1 VTGQAKGIDSVAR
14 LPSAKVMEPTPA
26 DQGIHT
32 MMDRSES
39 SGGRGRAPV
48 PLEPHGR
55 HAGKIDT
62 APMEAPS
69 YVLVC
74 NCCGRRF
81 PAGGDY
87 LLDCCAEGMLVA
99 EYPRLQVRDHLQ
111 GLWRFTDWLPVEQP
125 GAGAIGGSTFR
136 SETLGALLGLDDLWV
151 AFNGW
156 WPERGAHCPTCSFK
170 DLEVAPTLQRLV
182 EAGAAGVIV
191 ATAGNT
197 GRAFADLGA
206 GVGFPVVVVTAK
218 AHVDRIWRSGKP
230 TAPTTAVVGIANGD
244 YNDAIEVAS
253 GAATRVGFELEGG
266 VKNVARRDGIG
277 TLLLDAVTTIGRM
290 PDHYV
295 QAVGGGPG
303 PIGVWGVAERLAAD
317 GRFGGVQPRFHLAQN
332 ATHHPV
338 HTAWQ
343 AQRATLEPGD
353 VPAGGEG
360 AYADVL
366 VNRSPAYAL
375 RGGLHDLLV
384 ATRGQTYVVEAEDAV
399 RWRATFTE
407 HEGIDIMEAPA
418 VALGALAQAVATGQI
433 ARDDCV
439 LLSITGGGMDRLDT
453 DAPLQ
458 GPTEVTIVPRSEAV
472 DAVAEVADGLG

>member
-1 VTGQAKGIDSVAR
+1 
-14 LPSAKVMEPTPA
+14 M
-26 DQGIHT
+26 
-32 MMDRSES
+32 
-39 SGGRGRAPV
+39 PV
-48 PLEPHGR
+48 
-55 HAGKIDT
+55 
-62 APMEAPS
+62 PS

-74 NCCGRRF
+74 NRCGRRH

-87 LLDCCAEGMLVA
+87 LLDCCADGLLVA

-111 GLWRFTDWLPVEQP
+111 GMWRFTDWLPVEEP
-125 GAGAIGGSTFR
+125 GDGDIGGATFR
-136 SETLGALLGLDDLWV
+136 SEALGSLLGLDDLWV

-170 DLEVAPTLQRLV
+170 DLEVAPTLCRLL
-182 EAGAAGVIV
+182 EAGAGGVVV

-197 GRAFADLGA
+197 GRAFADLG
-206 GVGFPVVVVTAK
+206 GREGFPVVVVTAE
-218 AHVDRIWRSGKP
+218 AHVDRIWRSGRP
-230 TAPTTAVVGIANGD
+230 PAPTTAVVGIAGGD

-253 GAATRVGFELEGG
+253 AAAARVGFELEGG

-317 GRFGGVQPRFHLAQN
+317 GRFGGAQPRFHLAQN
-332 ATHHPV
+332 AGHHPV

-343 AQRATLEPGD
+343 AGRSTLAPGD
-353 VPAGGEG
+353 VPAHGEG

-375 RGGLHDLLV
+375 EGGLYDLLV
-384 ATRGQTYVVEAEDAV
+384 ATRGQTYAVEADDAA

-418 VALGALAQAVATGQI
+418 VALAALAQAVAAGEI
-433 ARDDCV
+433 SREDCV
-439 LLSITGGGMDRLDT
+439 LVSITGGGVRRLDR

-458 GPTEVTIVPRSEAV
+458 GPGDVPLVGRDEAV
-472 DAVAEVADGLG
+472 DLVVRVADGLS

>member
-1 VTGQAKGIDSVAR
+1 
-14 LPSAKVMEPTPA
+14 ME
-26 DQGIHT
+26 
-32 MMDRSES
+32 
-39 SGGRGRAPV
+39 V
-48 PLEPHGR
+48 PP
-55 HAGKIDT
+55 
-62 APMEAPS
+62 

-74 NCCGRRF
+74 NRCDRRY
-81 PAGGDY
+81 PPGGDY
-87 LLDCCAEGMLVA
+87 LADCCPDGMLVA

-111 GLWRFTDWLPVEQP
+111 GLWRFTDWLPVAAP
-125 GAGAIGGSTFR
+125 GVEPIGGSTFR

-156 WPERGAHCPTCSFK
+156 WPERGARCPTCSFK
-170 DLEVAPTLQRLV
+170 DLEVAPTLRRLV

-206 GVGFPVVVVTAK
+206 GVGFPVVVVTAE
-218 AHVDRIWRSGKP
+218 AHIDRIWRAGQA
-230 TAPTTAVVGIANGD
+230 TAPTTAVVGIAGGD
-244 YNDAIEVAS
+244 YNDAIDVAAE
-253 GAATRVGFELEGG
+253 AAARVGFELEGG

-277 TLLLDAVTTIGRM
+277 TLLLDAVTTIGKM

-303 PIGVWGVAERLAAD
+303 PIGVWGVAERLARD

-343 AQRATLEPGD
+343 AGRATIEPGD
-353 VPAGGEG
+353 VPASGDG

-366 VNRSPAYAL
+366 VNRNPAYAL
-375 RGGLHDLLV
+375 RGGLHDLLQ
-384 ATRGQTYVVEAEDAV
+384 ATLGQTYAVEADDAA

-418 VALGALAQAVATGQI
+418 VALGGLAQAVAGGEI

-439 LLSITGGGMDRLDT
+439 LLSVTGGGMDRLDA

-458 GPTEVTIVPRSEAV
+458 GPSDVTLVRRSEA
-472 DAVAEVADGLG
+472 AELVAKVADGLG

>member
-1 VTGQAKGIDSVAR
+1 
-14 LPSAKVMEPTPA
+14 
-26 DQGIHT
+26 
-32 MMDRSES
+32 
-39 SGGRGRAPV
+39 
-48 PLEPHGR
+48 
-55 HAGKIDT
+55 
-62 APMEAPS
+62 
-69 YVLVC
+69 
-74 NCCGRRF
+74 
-81 PAGGDY
+81 
-87 LLDCCAEGMLVA
+87 MLVA

-111 GLWRFTDWLPVEQP
+111 GLWRFTDWLPVEEP
-125 GAGAIGGSTFR
+125 GPGDIGGSPFR
-136 SETLGALLGLDDLWV
+136 SEGLGALLGLDDLWV

-182 EAGAAGVIV
+182 EADAAGIIV

-206 GVGFPVVVVTAK
+206 GVEFPVVVVTAQ
-218 AHVDRIWRSGKP
+218 AHVDRIWRSGLA
-230 TAPTTAVVGIANGD
+230 TAPTTAVVGIAGGD
-244 YNDAIEVAS
+244 YNDAIEVAAE
-253 GAATRVGFELEGG
+253 AATLVGFELEGG

-332 ATHHPV
+332 ASHHPV

-343 AQRATLEPGD
+343 AGRATLEPGD
-353 VPAGGEG
+353 VPASGAG

-366 VNRSPAYAL
+366 VNRNPAYAL

-384 ATRGQTYVVEAEDAV
+384 ATRGQTYAVAPEAAA

-407 HEGIDIMEAPA
+407 VEGIDIMEAPA
-418 VALGALAQAVATGQI
+418 VALAGLAQAVAAAEIG
-433 ARDDCV
+433 REDGV
-439 LLSITGGGMDRLDT
+439 LLSVTGGGVERLGQ
-453 DAPLQ
+453 DAAIQ
-458 GPTEVTIVPRSEAV
+458 GPSDAVLVSREEAV
-472 DAVAEVADGLG
+472 EVVAKVADGLG